1 MLYIIN
7 KNKLIKIK
15 VCPWEAVGPTN
26 ILNSLWSWFIINV
39 ENTAKRL
46 GWIQNTQGSTNK
58 PKNIANQLRGRL
70 NDATG
75 SKIENKLV
83 VIIISNSME
92 RSG

>member
-15 VCPWEAVGPTN
+15 VWPWEAVGPTN
-26 ILNSLWSWFIINV
+26 TLNSLWSWSINNV
-39 ENTAKRL
+39 EDDVKRL
-46 GWIQNTQGSTNK
+46 GWTQNTQGSINK
-58 PKNIANQLRGRL
+58 PKNIASQLRGRL

-83 VIIISNSME
+83 IIITFNLM
-92 RSG
+92 